1 MSEAFGFDV
10 PPQSPPPLPHQPSPY
25 HGTIGNVA
33 TIGFATLGLL
43 ILLLI
48 LFSGRGPLLTER
60 MTLPQTGQV
69 QSATFGPITLDG
81 AYQAVSIKARAHA
94 LDNAWVDLAYALV
107 DRPPQV
113 SYQAF
118 VLSQPPSGRASAGS
132 WTEGE

>member
-81 AYQAVSIKARAHA
+81 AYQAVSIKARDPAP
-94 LDNAWVDLAYALV
+94 DTAWVDLDYALV
-107 DRPPQV
+107 DRRTQV
-113 SYQAF
+113 SYPAF
-118 VLSQPPSGRASAGS
+118 GVADSYSARGS
-132 WTEGE
+132 PWSTTAT